1 MGIKQILKQQP
12 FVTVLLATYNG
23 EKYLVEQLESLER
36 QIGVSVNVV
45 VNDDGSNDGTLDI
58 LKEFEK
64 RGLVTR
70 VSSSNKIGSS
80 ASFLSLLASE
90 LGSEY
95 VALCDQDDIWDD
107 DKLISGINE
116 IRSEEPTIVISNRRY
131 INSFGLV
138 CGHSPK
144 IRKKLD
150 YRNAFIENVAY
161 GNTILMNNA
170 SLRLV
175 ISIVPKNVVIDHW
188 IYLVHSVSGN
198 IIHIPRSLISYRI
211 HGGNEIGVS
220 KNFTI
225 KNFAKNNR
233 YRREQ
238 VATLVEEFSERLSP
252 EVLSAGKAFLAAFDE
267 KNPVKNLLL
276 LRRSRIQRQHAVET
290 ILYRLYF
297 LLVVIKP
304 NIRVRK

>member
-1 MGIKQILKQQP
+1 M
-12 FVTVLLATYNG
+12 LLATYNG

-36 QIGVSVNVV
+36 QIGVSVSVV

-58 LKEFEK
+58 LREFEK

-70 VSSSNKIGSS
+70 VSRSNRIGSS
-80 ASFLSLLASE
+80 ASFLNLLESE

-116 IRSEEPTIVISNRRY
+116 MRSEEPTIVISNRRY
-131 INSFGLV
+131 INASGLV
-138 CGHSPK
+138 CRDSRK

-161 GNTILMNNA
+161 GNTILMNNEG
-170 SLRLV
+170 LKLV
-175 ISIVPKNVVIDHW
+175 ISKTPNNFVIDHW
-188 IYLVHSVSGN
+188 IYLVHAVSGN

-211 HGGNEIGVS
+211 HESNEIGVS
-220 KNFTI
+220 RNFTI
-225 KNFAKNNR
+225 KHFAKNNH

-238 VATLVEEFSERLSP
+238 VATIVEEFTERLSP

-267 KNPVKNLLL
+267 KNPLKNLLL
-276 LRRSRIQRQHAVET
+276 LQRSGIQRQQPVET
-290 ILYRLYF
+290 IFFKIYF
-297 LLVVIKP
+297 LLVVIKS
-304 NIRVRK
+304 NFRKSK